1 MADDQKDTVYNVSA
15 RGASVV
21 ISYGDRTLVL
31 NDFADD
37 QDPIMIDE
45 LDLGEAMFDINGR
58 LFRRSRLEPVTMHI
72 AVVPGSSDEKALNE
86 AIINHE
92 IGMFGCPTPIKT
104 LTVKYPND
112 RDVTFYNGFHV
123 GASMGYA
130 ATSQGRIRTKNYSF
144 AFKSC
149 GKATAN

>member
-1 MADDQKDTVYNVSA
+1 MAKDQGNIYNVSA

-21 ISYGDRTLVL
+21 ISYGNRTIVL
-31 NDFADD
+31 SDFADD

-45 LDLGEAMFDINGR
+45 LDLGEATFDINGK
-58 LFRRSRLEPVTMHI
+58 LFRKSRLEPVTMHI
-72 AVVPGSSDEKALNE
+72 AVVPGSNDEKALNE
-86 AIINHE
+86 SIINHE
-92 IGMFGCPTPIKT
+92 IGMFGCPTLIKT

-112 RDVTFYNGFHV
+112 REVTFYNGFHI

-144 AFKSC
+144 SFKSC
-149 GKATAN
+149 GKATSN